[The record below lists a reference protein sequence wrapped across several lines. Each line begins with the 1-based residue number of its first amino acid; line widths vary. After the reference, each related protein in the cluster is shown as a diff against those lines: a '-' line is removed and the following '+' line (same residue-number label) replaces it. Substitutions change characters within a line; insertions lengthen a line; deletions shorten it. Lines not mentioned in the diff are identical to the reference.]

1 MDGKD
6 KDARLETYIANFTR
20 LLRED
25 TTTIAPF
32 ATETERFYKFQA
44 LLAEV
49 FPNIIPLCEHEDFD
63 GSMLLKWKGKPSG
76 KKPALFMYHHDLI
89 PVDPSQWSHA
99 PFGAEV
105 ADGKLWGRGT
115 LDTKCGLWGVLQA
128 ADELAAEGFVPDR
141 DIYFVSTRN
150 EESSGFGANA
160 ISAALHERGIELDM
174 TFDEGGF
181 ILYDPIGVTDGTFA
195 MVAVSEKLPLTVKFI
210 AKSPGGHAA
219 MPKKNSPLARL
230 AKMVAYIDD
239 HDPFVSLISD
249 TTAQMLRCF
258 GPYMRKFGLV
268 AKHPKL
274 FAPLLKKVLPAVSP
288 TAGSLIKSTIA
299 FTMAGGSEASNAIPT
314 EAWMIGNVR
323 CAPHQG
329 PEACLAELKKICDR
343 YDIEIECRVPKR
355 GGFVADYRGEAF
367 QLLKK
372 AVMKAYPQVDDVV
385 PYISNTAS
393 DSSAYSP
400 YCRQCLG
407 LNPFIISKEQ
417 MGTIHGID
425 ENIDLDTLVPG
436 VDCFRYIIESL

>member
-1 MDGKD
+1 MAD
-6 KDARLETYIANFTR
+6 KEERLSVYIKNFSR

-25 TTTIAPF
+25 TTTIEPYSK
-32 ATETERFYKFQA
+32 ETERFYKFQE
-44 LLAEV
+44 LLADV
-49 FPNIIPLCEHEDFD
+49 FPHIVPLCEAEDFD

-76 KKPALFMYHHDLI
+76 KKPALFMYHQDLI
-89 PVDPSQWSHA
+89 PVDPAQWSHA

-105 ADGKLWGRGT
+105 CDGKLWGRGT
-115 LDTKCGLWGVLQA
+115 LDTKCGLFGVLQA
-128 ADELAAEGFVPDR
+128 ADELTAEGFVPDR

-150 EESSGFGANA
+150 EESSGFGADA
-160 ISAALHERGIELDM
+160 ISRALHERGIELDM

-181 ILYDPIGVTDGTFA
+181 ILYDPIGVADGTFA
-195 MVAVSEKLPLTVKFI
+195 MVAVGEKVPLTVKFI
-210 AKSPGGHAA
+210 ARSPGGHAA

-230 AKMVAYIDD
+230 AKMIAYIED
-239 HDPFVSLISD
+239 HDPFFSVISD

-258 GPYMRKFGLV
+258 GPYMRRFGVV
-268 AKHPKL
+268 AKHPGL
-274 FAPLLKKVLPAVSP
+274 FAPVLKKVLPAVSS
-288 TAGSLIKSTIA
+288 TAGALLKSTLA
-299 FTMAGGSEASNAIPT
+299 FTMSGASDASNAIPT
-314 EAWMIGNVR
+314 EAWVIGNMR

-329 PEACLAELKKICDR
+329 PEDCLAELKKICDR
-343 YDIEIECRVPKR
+343 YGIEIECRVPKR
-355 GGFVADYRGEAF
+355 GGNVADYKGEAF
-367 QLLKK
+367 GLLKA

-425 ENIDLDTLVPG
+425 ENIDLDTIVPG
-436 VDCFRYIIESL
+436 VDCFRYLIESL